1 MSAIMPPLHP
11 ATADA
16 LRDLIGRIVDEGV
29 ARFGGVDGF
38 AAALEAYMSTRTV
51 ER

>member
-1 MSAIMPPLHP
+1 MNATTQTPEIDP

-16 LRDLIGRIVDEGV
+16 LKALIGRIVDDGI

-38 AAALEAYMSTRTV
+38 AAALKAYNAETAR
-51 ER
+51 

>member
-1 MSAIMPPLHP
+1 MTTTTPPIHP

-16 LRDLIGRIVDEGV
+16 LKDLIGRIVDDGI

-38 AAALEAYMSTRTV
+38 ASALEAYVTTTRGT
-51 ER
+51 R